1 VLVWSRAPLLF
12 PNELMAIDGLA
23 GEVRAAE
30 PGDGRERP
38 LGSPPRRR
46 RRWGASRRE
55 RLDRVEPVSE
65 GALAGWG
72 GGRVGSGWTVLGGE
86 LAVPCTRNPL

>member
-1 VLVWSRAPLLF
+1 MVSEDRAPICFATAGPQPATSRRPGRRWVRDVLVWSRAPLLF

-38 LGSPPRRR
+38 LGVAASP
-46 RRWGASRRE
+46 S
-55 RLDRVEPVSE
+55 SE
-65 GALAGWG
+65 V
-72 GGRVGSGWTVLGGE
+72 GRQPPQAARPG
-86 LAVPCTRNPL
+86 